1 MTLRV
6 IVFSPLA
13 LACPIFHG
21 VTIGRYLDGKVVH
34 SIDRSL
40 EKSNNSIIDHLVLF
54 YRTIFGARLHGI
66 EHRSCFNTDFCH
78 LDLKRNVS
86 VENTILIIYT
96 VLRKNQMENHGTKI
110 GPILGQRVCFKDS
123 KCIFFFKILANR
135 V

>member
-1 MTLRV
+1 MDFQYHHIRYLGFFFYYQPFYSTSNIELAVLLLLVRYPVTLRV

-54 YRTIFGARLHGI
+54 YRTIFGARMHGI
-66 EHRSCFNTDFCH
+66 KHHSRVDIGFCH
-78 LDLKRNVS
+78 LKKDTLNKR
-86 VENTILIIYT
+86 
-96 VLRKNQMENHGTKI
+96 
-110 GPILGQRVCFKDS
+110 F
-123 KCIFFFKILANR
+123 
-135 V
+135 